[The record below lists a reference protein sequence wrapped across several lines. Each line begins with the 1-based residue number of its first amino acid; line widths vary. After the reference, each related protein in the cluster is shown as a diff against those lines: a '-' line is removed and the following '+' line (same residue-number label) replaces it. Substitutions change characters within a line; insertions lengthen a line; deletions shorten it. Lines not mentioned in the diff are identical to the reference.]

1 MGHCIRGFIGRRDD
15 LRRAADGLPGA
26 RVVALAAGFGFLP
39 VTDRLADDRE
49 AVPFE
54 DLERLTTRL
63 CRWAEEESCLFPL
76 AYVET
81 EYFGG
86 HGWQAAVAW
95 VGGRA
100 VFGPL
105 RTPDL
110 REASKLAPIPLRQ
123 RAINQAVRH
132 VGVDRGA
139 ALDEF
144 EALGLG
150 RHRSNEAWLSEPAT
164 E

>member
-15 LRRAADGLPGA
+15 LRQAADRLPDA
-26 RVVALAAGFGFLP
+26 RVVALSAGFGFLP
-39 VTDRLADDRE
+39 VTDRLADDAE
-49 AVPFE
+49 AATLE
-54 DLERLTTRL
+54 DLERLTARL

-86 HGWQAAVAW
+86 HGWQAAMAW
-95 VGGRA
+95 AGGRA
-100 VFGPL
+100 VFGPI
-105 RTPDL
+105 RTSDL
-110 REASKLAPIPLRQ
+110 GEGGKRAPIPLKW
-123 RAINQAVRH
+123 RAINQAMRH

-150 RHRSNEAWLSEPAT
+150 RHRSNEAWLSETAM